1 MTIDDVY
8 VNLDNISSVKYDFK
22 HIEGFDSV
30 FKNMMRYLYKY
41 MSNIVDYLSRN
52 SMLYTGIGCYIR
64 RDEYPYNA
72 LDEFIKNSVNQT
84 DGYKSCYPLPSGEIG
99 DWRIIIYKSE
109 DSDYVM
115 YFVNANIGR
124 TIEINFR
131 RMSGPLD
138 TDSLKKLKDII

>member
-8 VNLDNISSVKYDFK
+8 VNLDNISSAKYDFK

-30 FKNMMRYLYKY
+30 FKNMMRYLHK
-41 MSNIVDYLSRN
+41 YLSLLIGPWTRH
-52 SMLYTGIGCYIR
+52 SVLYTWVECYISKY
-64 RDEYPYNA
+64 EYSYNA

-84 DGYKSCYPLPSGEIG
+84 YDYRSCYPLPSGEIG
-99 DWRIIIYKSE
+99 DWRIIIYTVGGF
-109 DSDYVM
+109 DSVV

-124 TIEINFR
+124 TIEVNFR
-131 RMSGPLD
+131 RMSGPLL